1 MEKVMTYLIL
11 LFILLLAAFNV
22 ASSLAML
29 LIEKQDDSRI
39 LHRSSVHRPASR
51 SRSSAVWAY

>member
-1 MEKVMTYLIL
+1 MTYLIL

-39 LHRSSVHRPASR
+39 FTALVHHPASR